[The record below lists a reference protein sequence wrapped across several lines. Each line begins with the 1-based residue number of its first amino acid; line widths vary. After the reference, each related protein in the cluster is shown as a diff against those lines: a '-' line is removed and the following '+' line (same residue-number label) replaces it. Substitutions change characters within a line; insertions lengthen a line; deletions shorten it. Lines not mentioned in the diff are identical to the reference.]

1 MEWQSRTELLLGK
14 KQLEKLQKS
23 HVLVAGVGGVG
34 AYAIEMLVRAGVGE
48 ITMVDADI
56 VKSSNRN
63 RQLIAL
69 TSTEGRAKVEVMRDR
84 ALDINPLVK
93 INIKYEFLKDG
104 NIPML
109 LEVPYDYIIDAI
121 DSLSPKTYFIVN
133 CLKNK
138 IPLISSMGAGGKI
151 DPTKVQICDISKS
164 YHCKLAKMVRKRLS
178 KFQIKDGFDVVF
190 SPEPTSPENV
200 IFIDDEKNKK
210 TTVGTIS
217 YMPTLFGILAASK
230 VIRELIT
237 KDNTPVN

>member
-1 MEWQSRTELLLGK
+1 MEWQSRTELLLGR

-34 AYAIEMLVRAGVGE
+34 AYAIEMLVRAGIGE
-48 ITMVDADI
+48 ITIVDADV

-69 TSTEGRAKVEVMRDR
+69 TSTEGRSKVEIMKDR
-84 ALDINPLVK
+84 ILDINPLIK

-104 NIPML
+104 NIPAL
-109 LEVPYDYIIDAI
+109 LEVPYDYVIDAI
-121 DSLSPKTYFIVN
+121 DSLSPKTYFIIH

-138 IPLISSMGAGGKI
+138 IPLVSSMGAGGKL
-151 DPTKVQICDISKS
+151 DPFKVQICDISKS

-178 KFQIKDGFDVVF
+178 KFQIKNGFDVVF

-200 IFIDDEKNKK
+200 VFVDDEQNKK

-230 VIRELIT
+230 VIRELIA
-237 KDNTPVN
+237 KE